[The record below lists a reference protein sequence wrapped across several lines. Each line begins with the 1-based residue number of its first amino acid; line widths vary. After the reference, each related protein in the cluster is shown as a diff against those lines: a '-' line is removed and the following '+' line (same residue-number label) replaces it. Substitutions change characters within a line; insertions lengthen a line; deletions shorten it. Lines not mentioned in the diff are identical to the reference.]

1 MIAVNVLLI
10 IIWAII
16 IPSLTG
22 YLALV
27 LTGRKKEFVFSE
39 SLMFGFVIFCAV
51 FYLLAFPMIRMK
63 LPFSYVKNC
72 WIALILILSAV
83 SLCIFVKNKMVKEL
97 LIRIRGIKNI
107 ELKKEDVVLWFIAV
121 MIILSQTLLLTLFM
135 HMDTDDSRFIAEGM
149 EAFEKNTML
158 MYNPITGDYT
168 GGPVGEMIKDM
179 SCPFPIFYALLACLF
194 KLHPAVVAHTVL
206 PLLLI
211 PLSYVIF
218 YNAMRLLIVDDRR
231 SLALSL
237 IFLSLIY
244 YFYYGTKASAGY
256 ILLEIIWQGR
266 SVAAVIML
274 PVAWYMMLHFILDEK
289 ITPGHYILL
298 VLTGLMASLLSGMGA
313 VLFAFFVFG
322 HIPAILIIRMS
333 VKQAF
338 FALIALIPSFISML
352 DYADRLFNG

>member
-72 WIALILILSAV
+72 WITLILILFGV
-83 SLCIFVKNKMVKEL
+83 SLFIFCKNKMPEEL
-97 LIRIRGIKNI
+97 LIRIKGINI
-107 ELKKEDVVLWFIAV
+107 KALNKENTVLWSVAA
-121 MIILSQTLLLTLFM
+121 MIIISQTLLLTFFM

-158 MYNPITGDYT
+158 MHNPITGEFT
-168 GGPVGEMIKDM
+168 GEPVGEMIKDM
-179 SCPFPIFYALLACLF
+179 SCPFPVFYALLACLF

-211 PLSYVIF
+211 PLSYVVF
-218 YNAMRLLIVDDRR
+218 YNAMRFLIGEDRK

-244 YFYYGTKASAGY
+244 YFYYGTKASTGY

-322 HIPAILIIRMS
+322 HIPAIIIKRRS

-338 FALIALIPSFISML
+338 FALIALVPSFISML
-352 DYADRLFNG
+352 NYADKLFNG